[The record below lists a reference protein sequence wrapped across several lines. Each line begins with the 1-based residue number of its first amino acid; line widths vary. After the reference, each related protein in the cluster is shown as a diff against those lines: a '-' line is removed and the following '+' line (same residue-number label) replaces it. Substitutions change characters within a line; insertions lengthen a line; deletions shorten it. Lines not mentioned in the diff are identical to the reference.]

1 MKLIYQNNITE
12 LINKNFTNQLT
23 DNFTDN
29 FIDNFIDNAT
39 GSSTSN
45 ATFYQ
50 TLEIEHLKANCTEDK
65 DFNGPDE
72 PKNSTQNS
80 CDQSDDMGF

>member
-29 FIDNFIDNAT
+29 FIDNAT

-45 ATFYQ
+45 PTFYPS
-50 TLEIEHLKANCTEDK
+50 LEIEHLKANCTEDK
-65 DFNGPDE
+65 DFNGPDA
-72 PKNSTQNS
+72 PKNSSNT